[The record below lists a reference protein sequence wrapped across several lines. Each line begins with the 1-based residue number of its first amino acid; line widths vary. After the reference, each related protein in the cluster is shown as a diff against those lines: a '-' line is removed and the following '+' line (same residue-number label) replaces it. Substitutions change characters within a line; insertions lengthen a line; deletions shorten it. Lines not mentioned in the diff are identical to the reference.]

1 MSKATNNKV
10 KVLFRYFSTILDK
23 DVVET
28 MWADIVDPKKNV
40 FKLDNIPFYGPPIA
54 RDDIFIAKYSEE
66 EKKLIY
72 HRTIESSGNSI
83 VLVVVLKKGLDKELL
98 RNTFKDLNCE
108 SEGVGDNYFSMEIK
122 ENVDYTK
129 IKDILHKLEQGGVI
143 SYAEPCL
150 STKHKK
156 DISDE

>member
-1 MSKATNNKV
+1 MSKPEIKKV
-10 KVLFRYFSTILDK
+10 KVLFKYHSSILDK

-28 MWADIVDPKKNV
+28 MWADIVDAKKSV

-54 RDDIFIAKYSEE
+54 REDIFIAEYNGL
-66 EKKLIY
+66 EKKLVY

-83 VLVVVLKKGLDKELL
+83 VLVVVLKEGLNKELI
-98 RNTFKDLNCE
+98 RNTFHDLNCE
-108 SEGVGDNYFSMEIK
+108 SEGVGANYFSMEVK
-122 ENVDYTK
+122 KDTNYAT
-129 IKDILHKLEQGGVI
+129 IKDILEKLEKGKVI

-156 DISDE
+156 DLLEE